1 MSSLKL
7 SYTQK
12 PNLPPTCLLAFL
24 GQPVGLRSSELP
36 QLGQTCL
43 LPLTS
48 QALATVCLHF
58 ISPSYSGFFR
68 LCSGRA
74 WHELLHIQ
82 FQENKSPFYDGSW
95 NGKHWNTVSRLPL
108 PLRGTVGVWRAE
120 RLADGRWAVPTHSRL
135 YKEPWEIS
143 HPGSTRQKR
152 PPRELPG
159 TAHTHGQKA
168 LAAEQARLFPVAA
181 RFGASRA
188 KNAHPGHYGMHF

>member
-12 PNLPPTCLLAFL
+12 PNLPPMCLLAFL
-24 GQPVGLRSSELP
+24 DQPVGLRSSELP

-82 FQENKSPFYDGSW
+82 FQENKSPFYDGS
-95 NGKHWNTVSRLPL
+95 
-108 PLRGTVGVWRAE
+108 
-120 RLADGRWAVPTHSRL
+120 
-135 YKEPWEIS
+135 
-143 HPGSTRQKR
+143 
-152 PPRELPG
+152 
-159 TAHTHGQKA
+159 
-168 LAAEQARLFPVAA
+168 
-181 RFGASRA
+181 
-188 KNAHPGHYGMHF
+188 